1 MLVVSRHF
9 FVSQIYFLFLFFPK
23 KYFLFFVERQDTG
36 QPSQGTENKCNEYDT
51 MKNILIHQNE
61 DYRELQRNDIF
72 LLSFLPFL
80 HTGSF
85 PFIHKQDGHDGM
97 YDSIFLFFFLSLSS
111 FIYSSFSHILS
122 HSLCVRL
129 CDWEADEYYSSYQE
143 KWFNNRNRI
152 RFFLESSLLTND
164 VLFFSFVQYIS
175 VWHIRE
181 RNNKSQQIG

>member
-97 YDSIFLFFFLSLSS
+97 YDFTQVHFPFTHKQDTHDGMCDSIFLFFFLSLLFHL
-111 FIYSSFSHILS
+111 FIVLS
-122 HSLCVRL
+122 HSLTFSL
-129 CDWEADEYYSSYQE
+129 CQ
-143 KWFNNRNRI
+143 
-152 RFFLESSLLTND
+152 T
-164 VLFFSFVQYIS
+164 V
-175 VWHIRE
+175 
-181 RNNKSQQIG
+181 